1 MNSPVKS
8 PGKQIEVQIM
18 GQSYLLS
25 CPPGGESALLDA
37 VERVDTAMC
46 RIRDAGKVKARD
58 RIAVLAS
65 LNLAFDLSQKES
77 QLMQASQAVPS
88 AAAPATPATPAV
100 EPATDAGTLVDAAT
114 NARLQDLVRRLDQA
128 LGSDGQ
134 LL

>member
-1 MNSPVKS
+1 MNANAAAATAA
-8 PGKQIEVQIM
+8 KQIEVQIM
-18 GQSYLLS
+18 GQSYLLA

-65 LNLAFDLSQKES
+65 LNLAFELSQIES
-77 QLMQASQAVPS
+77 DRLRGN
-88 AAAPATPATPAV
+88 AANPTPTAALATPEQPGGDT
-100 EPATDAGTLVDAAT
+100 AAQ
-114 NARLQDLVRRLDQA
+114 ARMEDLVRRLDNA

>member
-1 MNSPVKS
+1 MNATTNTAAA
-8 PGKQIEVQIM
+8 KQIEVQIM
-18 GQSYLLS
+18 GQSYLLA

-65 LNLAFDLSQKES
+65 LNLAFELSQMES
-77 QLMQASQAVPS
+77 ERLRGAGVDT
-88 AAAPATPATPAV
+88 TPAA
-100 EPATDAGTLVDAAT
+100 LVT
-114 NARLQDLVRRLDQA
+114 NANDPVDPAAQARIQDLIQRLDNA
-128 LGSDGQ
+128 LGNDGQ